1 MRNTFS
7 KTEGHNTEFDWEN
20 DYSLTDRASS
30 PNQIAIVWNDDREVV
45 AASPVSGNLRGS
57 YDMDISRLPSDFNL
71 FAALNMR
78 RESSLDVPPL
88 SEQTL
93 FLTAVPNFA
102 ERTRILAL
110 SGDILALDD
119 FELSEWLVEAE
130 KQMFLGTDNHPVFE
144 TSLEDTACS
153 ITRLSNGQ
161 VAMTEVPR
169 QYIETAH
176 EKILSLIISEASTTT
191 NFAVETPLRCVARY
205 FLTALPEGS
214 VALRPE
220 KESDVTA
227 FLIIRKTGFSYGLWS
242 PGIGLFS
249 EYAFL
254 APTEINQQ
262 ESLWKE
268 KITINSRKPVQN
280 DETLST
286 IDPEENEHF
295 GRGKPLEEYIRKAFD
310 QLFLQLSPE
319 KLEQLQLSGY
329 TQVVWATEMGLSEL
343 VAGIAAE
350 YSANTGLDSFQI
362 GVPVDEAIAGGLLFG
377 SFTFGD
383 DTVAGA
389 EILPPVNMARDLL
402 MLADKEEIERR
413 RFEEIVLQKRH
424 SRAVF
429 TLWAAPVVVI
439 ACLLALVA
447 DTLRTQAM
455 LTFREYRA
463 DAKTQELKP
472 ALDRRNSYEAN
483 LKWYQEFIKQVS
495 SLRRQQPVGIGML
508 YQLNQNYPFNVD
520 PSFYV
525 SDLKLLTNSGVE
537 IKGLARNKDAVTSF
551 LRSLEFAGGAE
562 SGKKLFSNLTY
573 EVQEGVATANVPTN
587 GQPNLPNITGS
598 GLAGSNP
605 APGIIAWSIK
615 GNYLPMAEFV
625 PPDPAAKTV
634 VNPATNPPVTTPT
647 NVPTNIVPKA
657 TP

>member
-7 KTEGHNTEFDWEN
+7 KTEALDPGFDWEN
-20 DYSLTDRASS
+20 DYSLTAQASS
-30 PNQIAIVWNDDREVV
+30 PNQIAIIWNDDREVV
-45 AASPVSGNLRGS
+45 VASPVSGSIRGS
-57 YDMDISRLPSDFNL
+57 YDMDITRLPSDFNL

-78 RESSLDVPPL
+78 RESYLDVPPL

-110 SGDILALDD
+110 AGDILALDD

-169 QYIETAH
+169 QYIEDAR
-176 EKILSLIISEASTTT
+176 EKILSVIGSETSTTI
-191 NFAVETPLRCVARY
+191 NFSVETPLRCAARY

-220 KESDVTA
+220 KESEVIA

-242 PGIGLFS
+242 PAIGLFS

-262 ESLWKE
+262 ASHWDE
-268 KITINSRKPVQN
+268 KITRNRRTPVQKS
-280 DETLST
+280 EMPPT
-286 IDPEENEHF
+286 ISPEEIENF
-295 GRGKPLEEYIRKAFD
+295 GRGEYLEEYVKQAFD
-310 QLFLQLSPE
+310 QLFRQLSPE

-329 TQVVWATEMGLSEL
+329 TQLVWATEMGLSEL

-350 YSANTGLDSFQI
+350 YAAKTGLEFFQI
-362 GVPVDEAIAGGLLFG
+362 GVPVDEAVAGGLLFS

-402 MLADKEEIERR
+402 VLADKEETEHR
-413 RFEEIVLQKRH
+413 RFEVISQQKRH
-424 SRAVF
+424 NRAVF
-429 TLWAAPVVVI
+429 ALLAVPVVVI
-439 ACLLALVA
+439 ACMLALVA
-447 DTLRTQAM
+447 DTLRTQVM

-463 DAKTQELKP
+463 DAKTQDLKP

-508 YQLNQNYPFNVD
+508 YELNQNYPFNID
-520 PSFYV
+520 PAFYV
-525 SDLKLLTNSGVE
+525 SDLKLLTNGGFE

-551 LRSLEFAGGAE
+551 LRSLEFAGGPE
-562 SGKKLFSNLTY
+562 SGKKLFSNLAY

-598 GLAGSNP
+598 GFTGSNP

-625 PPDPAAKTV
+625 PPDPAKKPV
-634 VNPATNPPVTTPT
+634 VNPATNPPATAPT
-647 NVPTNIVPKA
+647 NVPTNVEPK
-657 TP
+657 PNP